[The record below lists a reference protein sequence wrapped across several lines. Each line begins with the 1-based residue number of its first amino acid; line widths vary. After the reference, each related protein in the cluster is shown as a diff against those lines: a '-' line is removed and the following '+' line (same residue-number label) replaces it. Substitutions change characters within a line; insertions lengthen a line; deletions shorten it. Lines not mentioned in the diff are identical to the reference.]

1 MSSGRERALGV
12 GVQHVLDYLK
22 RMQAENPAFFYAVEG
37 DNDQSGGSIFWADV
51 TARTNYTYFGDT
63 VTFDTTY
70 RTNRY
75 RVPFAS
81 FTGLNHHGQP
91 VLFGCALILNDSESS
106 FIWVLQTWLHLMA
119 GRYPISITTDPD
131 GIIQVAVSQ
140 VLPGSRHRFCKWGI
154 FRETQEK
161 LADLYQ
167 SHPTFEFEFKR
178 CINEAETIQE
188 FEASWESLLQRYNIT
203 DKEWLQSIYSAR
215 EQWVPLY
222 MREAFFGDLGLADRS
237 EGLNTF
243 FGGHVNAS
251 TTIQMLIKQYEKAVA
266 NWHEKELKA
275 DYDTTNTSPV
285 LKTPSPMEK
294 QAAGLFTRRIFM
306 KFQEELVETLA
317 NSATKIEDSGG
328 VSTYRVAKY
337 GEEHKA
343 HTVSFNSFEMKATCS
358 CRMFE
363 YSGIIC
369 RHILAVFRAKNVLTL
384 PSQYILKRWTRNA
397 KSSSMTDENAPEV
410 PVGPQESLTVRYNNL
425 RQEAIKYVEE
435 GAKSIYIY
443 NVAMDG
449 LQEAAKKVAAVKN
462 KGPGAA
468 LDGNLANGS
477 SKEFHTSGEN
487 HMLTFQSVDEKKK
500 KIRELTVALESTNQ
514 RCEVYRTNLL
524 AILKDME
531 DQKLKLSVK
540 VQNARL
546 SLKE

>member
-12 GVQHVLDYLK
+12 GGQHVLDYLK

-37 DNDQSGGSIFWADV
+37 DDDHSGGNVFWADA
-51 TARTNYTYFGDT
+51 TARMNYTHFGDA

-70 RTNRY
+70 RTNQH

-91 VLFGCALILNDSESS
+91 VLFGCALIVNDLESS
-106 FIWVLQTWLHLMA
+106 FIWVLQTWLHSMA
-119 GRYPISITTDPD
+119 RRHPVSITTDPD
-131 GIIQVAVSQ
+131 GVIQAAVSQ
-140 VLPGSRHRFCKWGI
+140 VLPGTRHRFCKWGI
-154 FRETQEK
+154 FRDTQDK

-178 CINEAETIQE
+178 CINEAETIDE
-188 FEASWESLLQRYNIT
+188 FEASWESLLQRYYVT

-215 EQWVPLY
+215 EQWVPLF
-222 MREAFFGDLGLADRS
+222 MRDTFFGDLGLAERS

-243 FGGHVNAS
+243 FDGYVNAS
-251 TTIQMLIKQYEKAVA
+251 TTMQMLIKQYEKAVA

-294 QAAGLFTRRIFM
+294 QSAGLFTRRIFM

-317 NSATKIEDSGG
+317 NPATKIEDSGA
-328 VSTYRVAKY
+328 VRTYRVAKY
-337 GEEHKA
+337 GEERKA
-343 HTVSFNSFEMKATCS
+343 HT
-358 CRMFE
+358 
-363 YSGIIC
+363 
-369 RHILAVFRAKNVLTL
+369 
-384 PSQYILKRWTRNA
+384 
-397 KSSSMTDENAPEV
+397 
-410 PVGPQESLTVRYNNL
+410 
-425 RQEAIKYVEE
+425 EAIKYVED
-435 GAKSIYIY
+435 GTKSIYIY
-443 NVAMDG
+443 NVAMDA
-449 LQEAAKKVAAVKN
+449 LQEAAKKVAVLKN

-477 SKEFHTSGEN
+477 SKEFHASGEN

-500 KIRELTVALESTNQ
+500 KIRELTAALESTNQ